1 MKNKNL
7 FVIIDKNRIEIKE
20 GLFYENSDFC
30 IIVNNHLY
38 DLNYKKENLKKLID
52 YYNDNIELFN
62 IISNNFSAI
71 IIDKNNKKLTCIQ
84 DLNGDTIPIYYKKEN
99 NQLVFS
105 NKLINIIDNFNEKP
119 EMNQESISY
128 FMKKGYIF
136 NKSTL
141 LKDIY
146 KLIPNYNLV
155 INFND
160 KYKEKHIKKK
170 IKYVKINKDNTDLYI
185 NEFKKI
191 INNREKN
198 KKVYVTLSNGY
209 DSNFIFRFLDN
220 NKPIEAFSIG
230 GVSGRDETIMV
241 QENIKSYHNTNLN
254 ISYVR

>member
-1 MKNKNL
+1 
-7 FVIIDKNRIEIKE
+7 
-20 GLFYENSDFC
+20 
-30 IIVNNHLY
+30 
-38 DLNYKKENLKKLID
+38 
-52 YYNDNIELFN
+52 
-62 IISNNFSAI
+62 
-71 IIDKNNKKLTCIQ
+71 
-84 DLNGDTIPIYYKKEN
+84 
-99 NQLVFS
+99 
-105 NKLINIIDNFNEKP
+105 
-119 EMNQESISY
+119 MNQESISY
-128 FMKKGYIF
+128 FMKKGYIS

-209 DSNFIFRFLDN
+209 DSNFIFRFLDK